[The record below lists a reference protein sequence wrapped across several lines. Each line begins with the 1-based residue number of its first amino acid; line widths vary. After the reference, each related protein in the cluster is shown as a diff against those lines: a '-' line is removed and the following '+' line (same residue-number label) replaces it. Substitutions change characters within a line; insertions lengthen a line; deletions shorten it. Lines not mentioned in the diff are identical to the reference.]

1 MSAANSQMLGQ
12 ISMEVDGFIR
22 SATGREHSDMTTL
35 EAVKLMK
42 LMLMEASAR
51 IQCQEILEEV
61 RKRDE
66 SHEGKE
72 A

>member
-1 MSAANSQMLGQ
+1 MKINDSQMLGQ
-12 ISMEVDGFIR
+12 IAMEVEGFVR

-66 SHEGKE
+66 H
-72 A
+72 

>member
-1 MSAANSQMLGQ
+1 MKINDSKMLGQ
-12 ISMEVDGFIR
+12 IAIEVDGFVR
-22 SATGREHSDMTTL
+22 SVTDRENSVMTTL

-66 SHEGKE
+66 KQ
-72 A
+72 

>member
-1 MSAANSQMLGQ
+1 MKINDSQMLGQ
-12 ISMEVDGFIR
+12 IAMEVDGFVR
-22 SATGREHSDMTTL
+22 SATGREHSEMTTL

-66 SHEGKE
+66 KQD
-72 A
+72 